1 MLRGKAGCGK
11 TTTMHQVFDDIFKK
25 IDKTDDVIIPKT
37 FTDDGKDF
45 WATIRYNGK
54 TIYFYSLGDLSGE
67 ICEAL
72 ETNLNKEYNIHV
84 CCAQIRF
91 KNPLNFIAKHSIELA
106 CVDKISA
113 TDDDNLR
120 ASRELIE
127 LINASTK

>member
-84 CCAQIRF
+84 CYAQIRF
-91 KNPLNFIAKHSIELA
+91 KNPLNFIAKHFIELA